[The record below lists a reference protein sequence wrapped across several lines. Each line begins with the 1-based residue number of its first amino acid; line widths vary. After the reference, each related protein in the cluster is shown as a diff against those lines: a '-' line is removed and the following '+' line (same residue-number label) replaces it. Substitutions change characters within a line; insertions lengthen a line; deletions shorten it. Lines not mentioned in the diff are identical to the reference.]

1 MSAAVTT
8 RAEHRCFGGRQ
19 GFYECASDACGGPMR
34 FAVFLPPAALAGEK
48 VPAVYFLPGLTST
61 EENFVVKAGAQRL
74 AAELGLALVSTDTSP
89 RAQRYPGDDEAWDF
103 GQGAGYYLDATQA
116 PWSDAYQM
124 ATWVTRE
131 LPAAVEAA
139 FPVRDD
145 ARGLMGHSMGG
156 HGALSLALKHP
167 GRYRSLSAFAP
178 IASLSRID
186 WGKKCLPRFL
196 GDDPAAWAAHDVVE
210 LLKANRFDGTI
221 LVDQGTADSFLAR
234 LQPELLREACEA
246 AGQALSLRMREGYDH
261 GYFFVA
267 SFVDEHLRHH
277 AASLGSGG
285 GGAP

>member
-1 MSAAVTT
+1 VSAATK

-19 GFYECASDACGGPMR
+19 GFYEHASDACAGPMR
-34 FAVFLPPAALAGEK
+34 FAVFLPPAALDGQR

-74 AAELGLALVSTDTSP
+74 AAELGLALVSVDTSP
-89 RAQRYPGDDEAWDF
+89 RAARFPGDDEAWDF

-116 PWSDAYQM
+116 PWSAAYQM

-131 LPAAVEAA
+131 LPAVVEAS
-139 FPVRDD
+139 FPIRGD

-156 HGALSLALKHP
+156 HGALTLGLKHP
-167 GRYRSLSAFAP
+167 ERYRSLSAFAP

-186 WGKKCLPRFL
+186 WGRKCLPRLL
-196 GDDPAAWAAHDVVE
+196 GDDPAAWAAHDAVE
-210 LLKANRFDGTI
+210 LLKTRRFPGTI
-221 LVDQGTADSFLAR
+221 LVDQGAADNFLER
-234 LQPELLREACEA
+234 LQPEALQAACEA
-246 AGQALSLRMREGYDH
+246 AGQPLSLRMRDGYDH

-267 SFVDEHLRHH
+267 SFVDDHLRHH

>member
-1 MSAAVTT
+1 MSAVTT

-19 GFYECASDACGGPMR
+19 GFYEHASDACGGPMR
-34 FAVFLPPAALAGEK
+34 FAVYLPPAALDGER

-89 RAQRYPGDDEAWDF
+89 RATRYPGDDANWDF
-103 GQGAGYYLDATQA
+103 GLGAGYYLDATEA
-116 PWSDAYQM
+116 PWSGAYQM
-124 ATWVTRE
+124 ASWVTRE
-131 LPAAVEAA
+131 LPDVVEAR
-139 FPVRDD
+139 FPVRSD

-156 HGALSLALKHP
+156 HGALTLALKNP
-167 GRYRSLSAFAP
+167 SRYRSLSALAP

-186 WGKKCLPRFL
+186 WGKKCLPRYL
-196 GDDPAAWAAHDVVE
+196 GDDPAAWAAHDAVE
-210 LLKANRFDGTI
+210 LLKTRRFAGTI
-221 LVDQGTADSFLAR
+221 LVDQGTADNFLER
-234 LQPELLREACEA
+234 LQPELLQAACEA
-246 AGQALSLRMREGYDH
+246 AGQPLSLRMRDGYDH

-267 SFVDEHLRHH
+267 SFVDDHLRHH